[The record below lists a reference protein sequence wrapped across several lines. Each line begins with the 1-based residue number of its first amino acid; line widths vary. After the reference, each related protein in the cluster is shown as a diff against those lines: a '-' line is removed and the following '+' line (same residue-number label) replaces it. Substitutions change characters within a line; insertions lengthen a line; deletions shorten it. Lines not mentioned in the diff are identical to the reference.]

1 VQHRCHFARSEAGK
15 GLGGLL
21 FSGERIRRREVHV
34 STSNP
39 STETATEREAPS
51 VDQILM
57 QLLSGAWVTQSI
69 ATAARLGIPDALAAG
84 PRTVDEIA
92 AKVGA
97 DRGATKRLLRM
108 LGGIGVFTAEN
119 GRYGLNAVSERLR
132 EETPGSLKHMFIAET
147 DGVHWRSWE
156 KVVDAVR
163 TGLPRPKP
171 VFGKAAFDYYS
182 EHQDEGEQFG
192 RAMANISG
200 FAAKSVLDSYDFGGL
215 KTIMDVGG
223 GNGSMVRTILEKYP
237 QARGI
242 VADLPYIE
250 EQANA
255 AIAAAGL
262 AGRCRF
268 EPTDF
273 FKAVPSGADGHVLK
287 FILHDWNDDECVQ
300 ILRNC
305 RAAIAPG
312 GRLMVL
318 EVIVPDTPG
327 SDFSHMMDMNM
338 LVMTGGMERTAKEYE
353 ALLARGGFRL
363 ARIVGGESPFSVIE
377 ATPA

>member
-1 VQHRCHFARSEAGK
+1 MS
-15 GLGGLL
+15 
-21 FSGERIRRREVHV
+21 S
-34 STSNP
+34 ST
-39 STETATEREAPS
+39 TETGAAPEAPS

-57 QLLSGAWVTQSI
+57 QLLAGAWVTQAV
-69 ATAARLGIPDALAAG
+69 ATAARLSIPDALAAG
-84 PRTVDEIA
+84 ARTSDEIA

-97 DRGATKRLLRM
+97 DRGATKRLMRM
-108 LGGIGVFTAEN
+108 LAGIGVFTAEN

-147 DGVHWRSWE
+147 DGVHWRCWE
-156 KVVDAVR
+156 KSVDAVR

-171 VFGKAAFDYYS
+171 VFGVPAFDYYA
-182 EHQDEGEQFG
+182 EHKDEGEQFG
-192 RAMANISG
+192 RAMANVSG
-200 FAAKSVLDSYDFGGL
+200 FASKAVLDSYDFGGL

-223 GNGSMVRTILEKYP
+223 GNGSMVRTILGKYP
-237 QARGI
+237 QVRGI

-250 EQANA
+250 AQARE
-255 AIAAAGL
+255 AIEADGL

-273 FKAVPSGADGHVLK
+273 FKAVPAGADGHLLK
-287 FILHDWNDDECVQ
+287 FILHDWNDEECVR

-318 EVIVPDTPG
+318 EVIVPDSPG
-327 SDFSHMMDMNM
+327 TDFSHMMDMNM
-338 LVMTGGMERTAKEYE
+338 LVMTGGMERTEKEYE

-363 ARIVGGESPFSVIE
+363 ARVVRSASPFSVIE
-377 ATPA
+377 ASPV